1 MVSEEK
7 INICAERC
15 RKNYARGDRA
25 QDSREY
31 YTLQELLKDLKVMF
45 PNIRVSEIRRFVR
58 AIFWIFTECFAQG
71 LSVRI
76 HNFGRFTVKDL
87 PAPNR
92 VFDFWN
98 GGDLQDP
105 PTKRRAV
112 LFEPG
117 YRLRHVINPTTSE
130 YVSDKG
136 RYNHEWNRK
145 VKAIHER
152 IGNALY
158 QNPYDK
164 YGNYL
169 GYTDEF
175 AELLTKDFI

>member
-7 INICAERC
+7 VNISASRC
-15 RKNYARGDRA
+15 RKNYNKGDRA
-25 QDSREY
+25 NDYLEY
-31 YTLQELLKDLKVMF
+31 YTLQELLKDLKIMF
-45 PNIRVSEIRRFVR
+45 PNIPISELRRLVR

-71 LSVRI
+71 MNVRI
-76 HNFGRFTVKDL
+76 HNFGRFLVKDL

-98 GGDLQDP
+98 GGDLPNP
-105 PTKRRAV
+105 PTRRKSV
-112 LFEPG
+112 SFEPG
-117 YRLRHVINPTTSE
+117 HRMRHVISPTDST
-130 YVSDKG
+130 YISDCG

-158 QNPYDK
+158 QAPYDK
-164 YGNYL
+164 FGNYL

-175 AELLTKDFI
+175 AEYLTKDFI